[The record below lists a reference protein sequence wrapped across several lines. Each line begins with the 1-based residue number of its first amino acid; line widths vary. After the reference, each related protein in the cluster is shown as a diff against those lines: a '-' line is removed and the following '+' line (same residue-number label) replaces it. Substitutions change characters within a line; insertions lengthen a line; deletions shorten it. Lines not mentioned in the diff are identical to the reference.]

1 MYIHARTRRL
11 VQTHMHADS
20 YIETHTYM
28 LTCIIH
34 NHARTHSCKCTHTC
48 TLTQAH
54 INSWMCTHACMH
66 THTHMQAHMQAH
78 THTHTHTHYHANA
91 HIHTYTQTH
100 ASTHK
105 LTEMHTCMHACIHTH
120 RDKKD
125 ADSGASDWVVD
136 VLINLTQTHTCTHAH
151 TGTRRTL
158 TAGRVT
164 GWWMCL
170 LLWHKHTQHT
180 YTHRDKKDAD
190 SGASDWVVDVLIT
203 LTQTHTA
210 HIHTQGQEGR

>member
-1 MYIHARTRRL
+1 
-11 VQTHMHADS
+11 
-20 YIETHTYM
+20 
-28 LTCIIH
+28 
-34 NHARTHSCKCTHTC
+34 
-48 TLTQAH
+48 
-54 INSWMCTHACMH
+54 
-66 THTHMQAHMQAH
+66 
-78 THTHTHTHYHANA
+78 
-91 HIHTYTQTH
+91 
-100 ASTHK
+100 
-105 LTEMHTCMHACIHTH
+105 MHTCMHACIHTH

-210 HIHTQGQEGR
+210 HIHTHRDKKDADSGASDWVVDVLINLTQTHTCTHAHTGTRKTLTAGRVTGWWMCLLL